1 MKILDCTIRDG
12 GYYTNWDFDKRV
24 VDIYIKSMNHLPIEY
39 LEIGYRSNEKK
50 GYLGEYFYLPIY
62 VMERIKTETTKK
74 LVIILDEKDVRVEDA
89 EDLLRPCVGLI
100 DMVRMAIDPKNLER
114 AIGLA
119 KIVKGMGFE
128 VGFNVMYMSTWKDQ
142 SNFLEL
148 LPQINDIVD
157 YFYMVDSY
165 GGVYPK
171 DVIEIY
177 GLVRAKV
184 SIPIGFHGHNNMEMA
199 LINTLT
205 AIDCGA
211 EIVDATILGM
221 GRGAGN
227 LKTEL
232 LLTALSAKGV
242 LDFDFNVLSKVVDG
256 FTQLHKEYDWGTNLP
271 YMVAGANSL
280 PQNVVMDLVG
290 KRFYSYNSIIRVLQ
304 NQSNGIQD
312 NIELNPF
319 VSSSKTNRVLI
330 LGGGPSVKEHSES
343 IKQYLKI
350 NPDIL
355 LIHASSRNALVFD
368 SVKNKQIF
376 CLVGNE
382 GYRMEEVFQGN
393 LPIDSVCVLPPFP
406 RKMGT
411 YIPKSLIGNSYQ
423 LERISFT
430 NKRNENITAV
440 VLEICKLIKA
450 KTIYSAGYDGYKGMM
465 SQMELE
471 LFNENNQLFTEF
483 INYEAEITSLTPTDY
498 SVLIQKSIYSFI

>member
-12 GYYTNWDFDKRV
+12 GYYTNWDFDKRL
-24 VDIYIKSMNHLPIEY
+24 VDIYIQSMNHLPIDY
-39 LEIGYRSNEKK
+39 LEIGYRSNAKK

-62 VMERIKTETTKK
+62 VMERIKAETTKK
-74 LVIILDEKDVRVEDA
+74 LVIILDEKDVRAEDA

-100 DMVRMAIDPKNLER
+100 DMVRMAIDPKQFER

-119 KIVKGMGFE
+119 KVVKAMGFE
-128 VGFNVMYMSTWKDQ
+128 VGFNVMYMSTWKNHA
-142 SNFLEL
+142 NFLEL
-148 LPQINDIVD
+148 LPQINGIAD

-165 GGVYPK
+165 GGVYPE
-171 DVIEIY
+171 DVKEIY
-177 GLVRAKV
+177 DLVRTKISV
-184 SIPIGFHGHNNMEMA
+184 PIGFHGHNNMQMA

-211 EIVDATILGM
+211 EIVDATVLGM

-232 LLTALSAKGV
+232 LLTALSAKGKM
-242 LDFDFNVLSKVVDG
+242 DFDFNVLSKVVDG
-256 FTQLHKEYDWGTNLP
+256 FTQLYKEYGWGTNLP

-319 VSSSKTNRVLI
+319 VASFKSNRILI
-330 LGGGPSVKEHSES
+330 LGGGPSVKQHSEA

-355 LIHASSRNALVFD
+355 LIHASSRNALAFD

-393 LPIDSVCVLPPFP
+393 LPQDTVCVLPPFP

-423 LERISFT
+423 LDSISFT
-430 NKRNENITAV
+430 NKSNENITAV
-440 VLEICKLIKA
+440 VLEICKLVEA
-450 KTIYSAGYDGYKGMM
+450 KTIYSAGYDGYKGEIN
-465 SQMELE
+465 QMELE

-483 INYEAEITSLTPTDY
+483 INYETEITSLTPTDY
-498 SVLIQKSIYSFI
+498 SVLIQKSIYTYI